1 MPTTSHSTHRAVAIT
16 AARESVATLTDVVQA
31 TIIAAGPDSCIDV
44 LINGNRP
51 LATGLAAALANS
63 RPEPDPG
70 IAVNVWY
77 LELGDKA
84 QTLNVIFHTLRRNAH
99 LFYFLDGY
107 ARPNQDAFAVLERAL
122 NSNTGALAATGIPSV
137 GRSARQQGLA
147 MQTSGGLH
155 GNLFVLSRPAMDEI
169 RQREFRLPMGL
180 YRVDSLLGAV
190 LNFNFDPARYPW
202 TPSRIVVA
210 PEASWSFTPLS
221 IWKLGDLQTHLKR
234 VWRQTTGVLENMAV
248 KDHLVRQRRPAEHLP
263 ATARELVLNWWHG
276 GHGPS
281 LLQRLRNP
289 VWNLAIRKF
298 KENRDWS
305 NAAQPA
311 LRIYGN
317 EDAIPAAPEHERF
330 TDHSLTSSLD
340 TPS

>member
-1 MPTTSHSTHRAVAIT
+1 MPTRSPFTHRAVAIT

-44 LINGNRP
+44 LVNGNLP
-51 LATGLAAALANS
+51 LATGLAAALEKN
-63 RPEPDPG
+63 RLEPASA
-70 IAVNVWY
+70 ITLNVWN

-84 QTLNVIFHTLRRNAH
+84 QTLNVIFHTLKRNAD

-107 ARPNQDAFAVLERAL
+107 ARPNRDAFALLEGAL
-122 NSNTGALAATGIPSV
+122 NGHAGALAATGIPSV

-147 MQTSGGLH
+147 MQASGGLH
-155 GNLFVLSRPAMDEI
+155 GNLFVLSGPAMNEI

-180 YRVDSLLGAV
+180 YRVDSLLGAA
-190 LNFNFDPARYPW
+190 LNFNFDPAKHPW

-210 PEASWSFTPLS
+210 PAASWSFTPLS

-234 VWRQTTGVLENMAV
+234 VWRQTTGALENMAV
-248 KDHLVRQRRPAEHLP
+248 KDHLVRQRRPAENLP
-263 ATARELVLNWWHG
+263 LTARELVLNWWNG
-276 GHGPS
+276 SHGPS
-281 LLQRLRNP
+281 LRQRLTHP
-289 VWNLAIRKF
+289 VWNVAIRKF
-298 KENRDWS
+298 QPSRDWS
-305 NAAQPA
+305 DAAKPP

-317 EDAIPAAPEHERF
+317 EDVVSASPEHERF

>member
-1 MPTTSHSTHRAVAIT
+1 MPTSSHFTHRAIAIT

-31 TIIAAGPDSCIDV
+31 TLIAAGPNSCIDV
-44 LINGNRP
+44 LINGNRA
-51 LATGLAAALANS
+51 LATGLAAALDKN
-63 RPEPDPG
+63 RREPESD
-70 IAVNVWY
+70 IALNIWY

-84 QTLNVIFHTLRRNAH
+84 QTLNVIIHALRRSAN

-107 ARPNQDAFAVLERAL
+107 ARPNHDALTVLEQAL
-122 NSNTGALAATGIPSV
+122 NGNSGALAATGVPSV

-155 GNLFVLSRPAMDEI
+155 GNLFVLSKLAMDEI
-169 RQREFRLPMGL
+169 RQRGFRLPMGL

-190 LNFNFDPARYPW
+190 LNFNFDPAKHPW

-263 ATARELVLNWWHG
+263 STSRELVLNWWRG
-276 GHGPS
+276 SHGPS
-281 LLQRLRNP
+281 LQQRLAHP
-289 VWNLAIRKF
+289 TWNMAIRKF
-298 KENRDWS
+298 QQGHDWS
-305 NAAQPA
+305 DAAKPP
-311 LRIYGN
+311 LHIYGT
-317 EDAIPAAPEHERF
+317 DHVATATPEHERF
-330 TDHSLTSSLD
+330 ADHSLTSSLD

>member
-1 MPTTSHSTHRAVAIT
+1 M
-16 AARESVATLTDVVQA
+16 ATLSDVVEA

-51 LATGLAAALANS
+51 LATGLAAALAKC

-70 IAVNVWY
+70 ITVNVWH
-77 LELGDKA
+77 LEQGDKA
-84 QTLNVIFHTLRRNAH
+84 QTLNVIFHTLRRNAQ

-107 ARPNQDAFAVLERAL
+107 ARPNHDAFAVLERAL
-122 NSNTGALAATGIPSV
+122 NGNSGALAATGVPSV
-137 GRSARQQGLA
+137 GRSARQQGVA

-155 GNLFVLSRPAMDEI
+155 GNLFVLSRQAMDEI

-190 LNFNFDPARYPW
+190 LNFNFDPARHPW

-221 IWKLGDLQTHLKR
+221 IWKLRDLQTHLKR
-234 VWRQTTGVLENMAV
+234 VWRQTTGALENMAV
-248 KDHLVRQRRPAEHLP
+248 KDHLVRQRQPAEHLP
-263 ATARELVLNWWHG
+263 TTACELVLNWWHG

-289 VWNLAIRKF
+289 AWNLAIRKF
-298 KENRDWS
+298 QESRDWS
-305 NAAQPA
+305 NATKSP
-311 LRIYGN
+311 LRLYGN
-317 EDAIPAAPEHERF
+317 DNLVTATPEHERF
-330 TDHSLTSSLD
+330 TDHSPTSSLD
-340 TPS
+340 IPS